1 MKNILLPTDFSANA
15 RNAHYTA
22 LKVFRDEHC
31 RFVLLN
37 TFEPDLINVLG
48 DQGERRLG
56 MIYESLEEES
66 RMKMKELLAE
76 LSSQKAYSNY
86 KFKAKCIPGDL
97 ISEVKK
103 QIAQEGIDL
112 IVMGTKGATG
122 AERIFM
128 GSHTVRMITHI
139 SNCPVLAVP
148 QAYDFQHLQ
157 RAVLP
162 TDFEHHYEPFM
173 MKPLLDLIGLWK
185 AQIHVVYAAKD
196 FGLNR
201 TQVSHKKL
209 LEKQLETQETVFAEA
224 PLQSTVAD
232 AIRNYGDIAQTDL
245 IALVRHKHSF
255 LEALTKEKVVKRIA
269 FDTHIPLLILPR
281 KA

>member
-22 LKVFRDEHC
+22 LKVFRDEPC

-56 MIYESLEEES
+56 MIYKSLEEES

-103 QIAQEGIDL
+103 QIKKEGIDL

-122 AERIFM
+122 AERLFM

-148 QAYDFQHLQ
+148 QAYDFQHLK

-173 MKPLLDLIGLWK
+173 LKPLLELIGLWK
-185 AQIHVVYAAKD
+185 AQLYVVYAAKD

-201 TQVSHKKL
+201 TQESCKKL
-209 LEKQLETQETVFAEA
+209 LEKQLKTQETVFAEA
-224 PLQSTVAD
+224 PLQTTVAD
-232 AIRNYGDIAQTDL
+232 AIRNYADISQMDL

-269 FDTHIPLLILPR
+269 FDTHIPLFILPR

>member
-1 MKNILLPTDFSANA
+1 MKTILLPTDFSANA
-15 RNAHYTA
+15 RNALNTA
-22 LKVFRDEHC
+22 LKLFRNEAC

-37 TFEPDLINVLG
+37 TFEPDLISVLG
-48 DQGERRLG
+48 DRGERSLG
-56 MIYESLEEES
+56 MIYESLEAES
-66 RMKMKELLAE
+66 RAKMKELRAE
-76 LSSQKAYSNY
+76 LSSQRIYSNY
-86 KFKAKCIPGDL
+86 EFKIKSIPGDL

-103 QIAQEGIDL
+103 QITKEGVDL

-128 GSHTVRMITHI
+128 GSNTVRMITHV

-148 QAYDFQHLQ
+148 RAYDFQHLQ
-157 RAVLP
+157 RALLP
-162 TDFEHHYEPFM
+162 TGFEHKYEPFM
-173 MKPLLDLIGLWK
+173 IKLLLDLIGLWK
-185 AQIHVVYAAKD
+185 AEIHVVYAAKD

-201 TQVSHKKL
+201 TQASHKKL
-209 LEKQLETQETVFAEA
+209 LEKQLKTQETVFAEV
-224 PLQSTVAD
+224 PLQTTVAD
-232 AIRNYGDIAQTDL
+232 AIRNYADTSETDL
-245 IALVRHKHSF
+245 IFLIRHKHSF